1 MATQSI
7 WYKDGGSSDDSS
19 SSSLSDDETS
29 EKVALAVALTAVAS
43 GFGEK
48 EQRSCWSRQW
58 LLNRG
63 RPGAFSCL
71 LQERFTEDTR
81 EVKAFLRMTH
91 GNSAGVEYAGPLIE
105 KKIPRMRKATFTL
118 RFWGSGMF
126 AHSALMLVKQSDYCP
141 MSHGAR
147 ASLFLAICFDFNTFE
162 SYKTS

>member
-29 EKVALAVALTAVAS
+29 EKVALTVALTAAAS
-43 GFGEK
+43 EFGEK
-48 EQRSCWSRQW
+48 EQRRQW

-63 RPGAFSCL
+63 RLGAFSCL
-71 LQERFTEDTR
+71 LQEAFTEDTR

-126 AHSALMLVKQSDYCP
+126 AHSALMLVKQSNYCP

-162 SYKTS
+162 S